1 MVDSFHLKGDSLKVL
16 SPSNPNSQEYAKVT
30 LRVLEPRDFDSVMR
44 WMKDEFVTRYLSQ
57 AFIYAFSKT
66 GESRWVEG
74 VSARSYTDNIFA
86 VETVD
91 GELVG
96 SAGLHKINWIDRKAE
111 LAVMIG
117 EKALWNRGYGTQTV
131 QEMLRLGFIKMN
143 LRRIYLRVS
152 SNHLGAIHLYEK
164 CGFQREGLLRED
176 TYAGRCYEDTLL
188 MAVLKK
194 EIFGKT
200 SDA

>member
-1 MVDSFHLKGDSLKVL
+1 MVDSFHLNGCSLKVF
-16 SPSNPNSQEYAKVT
+16 SPSNPNSQECVKVR
-30 LRVLEPRDFDSVMR
+30 LRGLEPRDFDSVMR
-44 WMKDEFVTRYLSQ
+44 WMKDEVVTRYLSQ
-57 AFIYAFSKT
+57 AFIYTFSKN
-66 GESRWVEG
+66 GESGWIEG
-74 VSARSYTDNIFA
+74 ISTRNYTDNIFA
-86 VETVD
+86 VETGD

-117 EKALWNRGYGTQTV
+117 EKVLWNRGYGTQTV
-131 QEMLRLGFIKMN
+131 RELLRLGFTKMN

-152 SNHLGAIHLYEK
+152 SNHLGAIRVYEK
-164 CGFQREGLLRED
+164 CGFQREGLLRQD

-194 EIFGKT
+194 EIFGKAN
-200 SDA
+200 DA